1 MAKLAGGA
9 VGLMVAII
17 LCIIGAILNSNAIFA
32 NGGLLFYTTI
42 VYVVGHAVQL
52 LCWWFLRGT

>member
-17 LCIIGAILNSNAIFA
+17 LCIIGVILNSNAIFA
-32 NGGLLFYTTI
+32 SGSLLFYTTI